1 VKQALRRLLRHPL
14 LHFLLLGGLL
24 FVVRQQIPAHDES
37 LQTIQVSAGELQR
50 LRAEWLRETGHAPS
64 AAELQASLQRHL
76 DEEILLREALKLG
89 LESADPVARERLV
102 QNLRFAFPESEA
114 SDEALLAEAR
124 ALGLHRR
131 DLVVRRRLA
140 QVMAMRSVGQASFSE
155 AELRDYVS
163 RNPQRYASPARYA
176 FRQVFVSGDRPE
188 AERRAQ
194 ALLRRLRAQD
204 ESAATAGDPFLLGAD
219 FAPQSAAEL
228 DRAFGPGFGAA
239 LAALAPGA
247 WAGPLRSAY
256 GLHLVRIE
264 RVKPGAAP
272 DFAQVRAR
280 AAYALLAEREKAL
293 LQAELM
299 RLRARYRVQLP
310 EADPTARITLG
321 MAP

>member
-1 VKQALRRLLRHPL
+1 VKRALRHPL

-24 FVVRQQIPAHDES
+24 FVARQWLPAPDEP
-37 LQTIQVSAGELQR
+37 LHRIQVSAGELQR
-50 LRAEWLRETGHAPS
+50 LQADWARETGRAPS
-64 AAELQASLQRHL
+64 AGELQASLQRHL

-102 QNLRFAFPESEA
+102 QNLRFAFPESDA

-140 QVMAMRSVGQASFSE
+140 QVMAMRTVGQASFSE

-176 FRQVFVSGDRPE
+176 FRQVFVSGDRPQAE
-188 AERRAQ
+188 AERIAQ
-194 ALLRRLRAQD
+194 ALLARLQAQD
-204 ESAATAGDPFLLGAD
+204 ERAATAGDPFLLGAD

-264 RVKPGAAP
+264 RVEPGAAP

-280 AAYALLAEREKAL
+280 AAYALLAEREKAI
-293 LQAELM
+293 LQDELM

-310 EADPTARITLG
+310 EAGPAAPVTLG

>member
-1 VKQALRRLLRHPL
+1 MERILRHPL

-24 FVVRQQIPAHDES
+24 FVARQWLPAHDAT
-37 LQTIQVSAGELQR
+37 LQTIQVSAGELRR
-50 LRAEWLRETGHAPS
+50 LQTDWARETGRAPS

-89 LESADPVARERLV
+89 LESVDPVARERLV
-102 QNLRFAFPESEA
+102 QNMRFAFPESDA

-140 QVMAMRSVGQASFSE
+140 QVMAMRAVGQASFSE

-163 RNPQRYASPARYA
+163 RNPVRYASPARYA
-176 FRQVFVSGDRPE
+176 FRQVFVSGDRPPGQ
-188 AERRAQ
+188 AERIAQ
-194 ALLRRLRAQD
+194 ALLARLQAQD
-204 ESAATAGDPFLLGAD
+204 ASAVAAGDPFLLGAV
-219 FAPQSAAEL
+219 FPPQSAAEL

-264 RVKPGAAP
+264 RVEAGAAP
-272 DFAQVRAR
+272 DFAQMRAR
-280 AAYALLAEREKAL
+280 AAYALLAEREKAV
-293 LQAELM
+293 LQEALT
-299 RLRARYRVQLP
+299 RLRAQYRVQLP
-310 EADPTARITLG
+310 DTGPAAQVTLG